1 MKCEDIEDNKGAK
14 LLFPN
19 SGLAHLSF
27 PYIKEEIKAASTEPT
42 TDKTDLRT
50 TTYHE
55 RVNWLILA
63 SKRQLKQRTLE
74 EKS

>member
-1 MKCEDIEDNKGAK
+1 MKCEDIEEDNKGAE
-14 LLFPN
+14 LFPN

-42 TDKTDLRT
+42 TDKTDPRT

-55 RVNWLILA
+55 RLNWPILA
-63 SKRQLKQRTLE
+63 SKRQLKQRT
-74 EKS
+74 